1 MAKGEKILHS
11 DIIEKGDP
19 FATLKK
25 SIVESTELMDNFN
38 KVSAKNPMSGGK
50 DAKENI
56 KLQTE
61 LNKALKDLYKSEDQ
75 LLKVKEKMSVV
86 SEKNKDI
93 QERELGTLEKIKQ
106 ENKQLRKELD
116 QLDLTKAKGQARQK
130 EINNQ
135 LDQNTK
141 TLYKNSDAFVK
152 QKMDIG
158 NYQLAL
164 KGVQTVL
171 TKVMGVFAAGGIVVT
186 TFNKVIATSDNLT
199 DKYHETMKGLDKAVN
214 VFFTTIRNGDWS
226 NLTTNMKKAYDIGVE
241 YEKQINRLSDRR
253 RALDFATVEEKK
265 TYSDLEEKIKNVLIP
280 MEERQKA
287 GEEWKKLVGEVYER
301 EKIYYQ
307 DAVKAELTNL
317 NFKGMEIDAAEEL
330 MRQYLLLDAM
340 NPTLRAEAEK
350 YNEALEKR
358 NKLLDTRKINITT
371 SPEGITTTEFSNE
384 PDPQKV
390 QLLAAAQ
397 EKLNGF
403 SQEAIKYGELLNKV
417 ENKRP
422 EEIQRTID
430 ALKEKGA
437 AEFAMYQENKRTFN
451 IINSITKK
459 NIDANEVIVKDYQET
474 IDQMNTVDQ
483 ERVQTYDQ
491 TLVTKKESEEEFFNW
506 LDEKRNESL
515 QNELDVI
522 DKAKA
527 ATEKAEQEKAQ
538 AKQAAIDFAAYAINS
553 LYQIQN
559 DAIRAELQDAETLY
573 QHKIQ
578 LAGDDVAKR
587 TAAENEYQKKTKEL
601 KRKEAKNNRDIATFN
616 AIINT
621 ANAITAALSVP
632 YIGGILAALYAILGA
647 AQIVAI
653 QSQPLPSFR
662 KGTDYL
668 KANGTGS
675 DRDGVLVQAH
685 EGERILTA
693 EQNKKLGNIENS
705 QLPGLV
711 YLGKKYN
718 SEFPILAAIAEKQV
732 KEQQKTNGLLKKF
745 KFIDKNGNIITLEGN
760 VIINV

>member
-527 ATEKAEQEKAQ
+527 EQEKAQ